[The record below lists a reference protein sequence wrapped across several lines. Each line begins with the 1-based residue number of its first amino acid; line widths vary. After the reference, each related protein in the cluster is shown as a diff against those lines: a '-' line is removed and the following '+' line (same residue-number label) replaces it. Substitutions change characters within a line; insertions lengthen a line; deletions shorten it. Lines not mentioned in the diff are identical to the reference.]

1 MSYPLVTLPV
11 KLFFAIN
18 KKFLHFL
25 LSFLYRIKS
34 DIILAWLKKLL
45 KVRLSNSSVAFSDC
59 FDGISSSFIT
69 DEAFKFL
76 SYLHVSIL
84 NI

>member
-45 KVRLSNSSVAFSDC
+45 KVRLLNSSVAFSNC
-59 FDGISSSFIT
+59 FYGISSSFIT